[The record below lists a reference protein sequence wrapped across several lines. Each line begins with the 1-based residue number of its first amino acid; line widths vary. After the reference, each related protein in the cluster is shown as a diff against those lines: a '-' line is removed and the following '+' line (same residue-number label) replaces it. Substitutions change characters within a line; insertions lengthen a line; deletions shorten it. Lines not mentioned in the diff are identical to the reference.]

1 MRLFITTDSSQLYKY
16 LFKIKRTIFD
26 ECDFHTLC
34 RWSSSL
40 WLCMAPFLNLLLG
53 LARTRFTWIQNGAIF
68 FFHFK
73 FFWWFLN
80 FLVTFL
86 FVVRNRDL
94 GPNSTILGAVAP
106 FFWIQAGQ
114 ESDEYLEGGVRVS
127 TFRSDHVDHEIYLYS
142 FLFCLVDLN
151 AVQVNGAQ
159 TKIDRSFH

>member
-68 FFHFK
+68 FSFQVFLMISK
-73 FFWWFLN
+73 FFGDVFVRCSKSWF
-80 FLVTFL
+80 
-86 FVVRNRDL
+86 
-94 GPNSTILGAVAP
+94 GAKFHNTRGRCP
-106 FFWIQAGQ
+106 FFLDPSRPRKWRI
-114 ESDEYLEGGVRVS
+114 
-127 TFRSDHVDHEIYLYS
+127 FRRWRQSKHFQKWSRGSWNLSLQFS
-142 FLFCLVDLN
+142 FLFSWFERR
-151 AVQVNGAQ
+151 
-159 TKIDRSFH
+159 TS